1 MTPTIDPNFIYDM
14 IPTID
19 LNSIYGVIANELNS
33 QFESYGGT
41 LVSRDQ
47 MAQAFNG
54 SSLSAITERHL
65 AGVTKG
71 EHIGGDQ
78 TNYDVQLTDNSVKHW
93 AKKLEQRNMFKSCN
107 VGPSTTI
114 GKNRYFDLLKF
125 LMKMNDCDSL
135 IVYDLN
141 SDHSDVDIY
150 EIPTKLVAGL
160 WKLNVIGT
168 EVVIDKVKQG
178 YRNAVLTYNQ
188 FKRLFPI
195 EDYRFVINP
204 NGHKM
209 KDETPEECWNKAQKR
224 KGAGQKKEC
233 VAEFDFDSVDF
244 GGIFDED

>member
-1 MTPTIDPNFIYDM
+1 MTPTIDPNFIYNM

-41 LVSRDQ
+41 PASRDQ
-47 MAQAFNG
+47 MAMAFNG
-54 SSLSAITERHL
+54 SSLSAVTELHL
-65 AGVTKG
+65 AGVTRG

-78 TNYDVQLTDNSVKHW
+78 TNYDVQLTDNSVDHW
-93 AKKLEQRNMFKSCN
+93 ATKLEQRNMVKNCN
-107 VGPSTTI
+107 LGPSTTV
-114 GKNRYFDLLKF
+114 GKNRYFDFLKF
-125 LMKMNDCDSL
+125 LIKMNDCHSL

-141 SDHSDVDIY
+141 SDPNNIDIY

-178 YRNAVLTYNQ
+178 YRNAMVTYNQ

-204 NGHKM
+204 IGHKM
-209 KDETPEECWNKAQKR
+209 KDETPEECWNKAQRR
-224 KGAGQKKEC
+224 KGAGQKKAC
-233 VAEFDFDSVDF
+233 VVEFDFDSVDF
-244 GGIFDED
+244 GDIFDED

>member
-1 MTPTIDPNFIYDM
+1 M

-19 LNSIYGVIANELNS
+19 LNSIYTVIANELNS

-41 LVSRDQ
+41 LVSKDQ
-47 MAQAFNG
+47 MAKAFNG

-65 AGVTKG
+65 AGVTRG

-78 TNYDVQLTDNSVKHW
+78 TNYDVQLVENSIDHW
-93 AKKLEQRNMFKSCN
+93 AKKLEQRNMVKSSN
-107 VGPSTTI
+107 LGPSTTV
-114 GKNRYFDLLKF
+114 GKNRHFDLAKF
-125 LMKMNDCDSL
+125 IVKMRDCHSL

-141 SDHSDVDIY
+141 SDHSNVDIY

-168 EVVIDKVKQG
+168 EVVIDKEKQG
-178 YRNAVLTYNQ
+178 YRNAMVTYNQ

-204 NGHKM
+204 DGHKM
-209 KDETPEECWNKAQKR
+209 KDETAEKCWNKAQKR

-233 VAEFDFDSVDF
+233 VVEFDFDSVDF